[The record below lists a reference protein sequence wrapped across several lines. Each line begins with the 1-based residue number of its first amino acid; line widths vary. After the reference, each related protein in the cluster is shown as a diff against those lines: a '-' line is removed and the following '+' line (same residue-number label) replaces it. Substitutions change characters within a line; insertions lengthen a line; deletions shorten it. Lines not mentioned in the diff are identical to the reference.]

1 MVLFRFILNNKF
13 VSILKQEHYILPVTS
28 DSIIVELKKKKRKK
42 KKSCCE
48 KFKKKGKS
56 CCKSCPLNWA

>member
-13 VSILKQEHYILPVTS
+13 VAMQQQHFILPSIS
-28 DSIIVELKKKKRKK
+28 DSHSLELKKKKKKKK

-48 KFKKKGKS
+48 KFKKKGKG